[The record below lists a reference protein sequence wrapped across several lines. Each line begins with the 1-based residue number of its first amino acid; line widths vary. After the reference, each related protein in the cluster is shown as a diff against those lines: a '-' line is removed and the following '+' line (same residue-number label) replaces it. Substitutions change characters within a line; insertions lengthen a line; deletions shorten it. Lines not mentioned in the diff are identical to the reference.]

1 MTNKITLLF
10 LFLGSGAF
18 AQNSINVNSS
28 IKESIS
34 SSTKSAKPTYVIKHP
49 HDAYFD
55 QKVEEYKKRMEAN
68 VKEHKKMARKMEKP
82 QYSDPSYFG
91 HKRKPKKRG
100 PGKRKFCKECEI
112 VH

>member
-1 MTNKITLLF
+1 MTYKITYLL
-10 LFLGSGAF
+10 LLLGFGAF

-28 IKESIS
+28 SKEHIAS
-34 SSTKSAKPTYVIKHP
+34 SSKNTKPIFVKKHP
-49 HDAYFD
+49 HDVYFD
-55 QKVEEYKKRMEAN
+55 QKVEEYKQRMEAN
-68 VKEHKKMARKMEKP
+68 VKKYNKMARVMEKP

-91 HKRKPKKRG
+91 HKRKPKKRA

>member
-28 IKESIS
+28 TSLTS
-34 SSTKSAKPTYVIKHP
+34 SSKSTKSTSVVKHP

-55 QKVEEYKKRMEAN
+55 QKVEEYKNRMEAN
-68 VKEHKKMARKMEKP
+68 VKEHKKMARIMEKP
-82 QYSDPSYFG
+82 QYSDPSFFG
-91 HKRKPKKRG
+91 HKRKPKKRA
-100 PGKRKFCKECEI
+100 PGKRKFCKECKI